1 MKNRY
6 FKVVTKC
13 GHVGRYNCIWINFAI
28 VAESKQQV
36 ADKVR
41 EEGRVKRDHKD
52 FIKEIKEISFEEFME
67 LKAQNDADPYLHC
80 KNIQEQNQIV
90 GFEERIDVDE
100 YNLAKFEKKTSKRDS
115 VKFRKSKAKAKERSY
130 TYCKYEFYEMEYAI

>member
-1 MKNRY
+1 MRNRY

-28 VAESKQQV
+28 VAESKQQA

-41 EEGRVKRDHKD
+41 EEGRVKRNHKD
-52 FIKEIKEISFEEFME
+52 FIKEIQEISFEKFME

-80 KNIQEQNQIV
+80 KNIQEQNRIV
-90 GFEERIDVDE
+90 GFEERISVDE
-100 YNLAKFEKKTSKRDS
+100 YNLAKLEKPTSKRAS
-115 VKFRKSKAKAKERSY
+115 AKFRKKKAKAKERSY
-130 TYCKYEFYEMEYAI
+130 TYCKYEVYEMEYAI

>member
-1 MKNRY
+1 MRKY
-6 FKVVTKC
+6 FSVKTKC

-28 VAESKQQV
+28 VAESKQQA

-41 EEGRVKRDHKD
+41 EEGRVKRNHKD
-52 FIKEIKEISFEEFME
+52 FIKEIQEISFEEFME

-80 KNIQEQNQIV
+80 KNIQEQNRIV
-90 GFEERIDVDE
+90 GFEERISVDE
-100 YNLAKFEKKTSKRDS
+100 YNLAKLEKPTSKRAS
-115 VKFRKSKAKAKERSY
+115 AKFRKKKAKAKERSY

>member
-1 MKNRY
+1 MRNRY

-28 VAESKQQV
+28 VAESKQQA

-41 EEGRVKRDHKD
+41 EEGRVKRNHKD
-52 FIKEIKEISFEEFME
+52 FIKEIQEISFEEFME

-80 KNIQEQNQIV
+80 KNIQEQNRIV
-90 GFEERIDVDE
+90 GFEERISVDE
-100 YNLAKFEKKTSKRDS
+100 YNLAKLEKPTSKRAS
-115 VKFRKSKAKAKERSY
+115 AKFRKKKAKAKERSY
-130 TYCKYEFYEMEYAI
+130 TYCKYAVYEMEYAI

>member
-1 MKNRY
+1 MRNRY

-28 VAESKQQV
+28 VAESKQQA

-41 EEGRVKRDHKD
+41 EEGRVKRNHKD
-52 FIKEIKEISFEEFME
+52 FIKEIQEISFEKFME

-80 KNIQEQNQIV
+80 KNIQEQNRIV
-90 GFEERIDVDE
+90 GFEERISVDE
-100 YNLAKFEKKTSKRDS
+100 YNLAKLEKPTSKRDS
-115 VKFRKSKAKAKERSY
+115 VKFRKSKAKAKEKSY

>member
-1 MKNRY
+1 MKKY
-6 FKVVTKC
+6 FSVKTKC

-28 VAESKQQV
+28 VAESKQQA

-41 EEGRVKRDHKD
+41 EEGRVKRNHKD
-52 FIKEIKEISFEEFME
+52 FIKEIQEISFEEFME

-80 KNIQEQNQIV
+80 KNIQEQNRIV
-90 GFEERIDVDE
+90 GFEERISVDE
-100 YNLAKFEKKTSKRDS
+100 YNLAKLEKPTSKRAS
-115 VKFRKSKAKAKERSY
+115 AKFRKKKAKAKERSY

>member
-28 VAESKQQV
+28 VAESKQQA

-52 FIKEIKEISFEEFME
+52 FIKEIKEISFEAFME

-80 KNIQEQNQIV
+80 KNIQEQNRIV
-90 GFEERIDVDE
+90 GFEERISVDE
-100 YNLAKFEKKTSKRDS
+100 YNLAKLEKPTSKRAS
-115 VKFRKSKAKAKERSY
+115 AKFRKKKAKAKERSY
-130 TYCKYEFYEMEYAI
+130 TYCKYEVYEMEYAI

>member
-1 MKNRY
+1 MRNRY

-28 VAESKQQV
+28 VAESKQQA

-41 EEGRVKRDHKD
+41 EEGRVKRNHKD
-52 FIKEIKEISFEEFME
+52 FIKEIQEISFEEFME

-80 KNIQEQNQIV
+80 KNIQEQNRIV
-90 GFEERIDVDE
+90 GFEERISVDE
-100 YNLAKFEKKTSKRDS
+100 YNLAKLEKPTSKRAS
-115 VKFRKSKAKAKERSY
+115 AKFRKKKAKAKERSY
-130 TYCKYEFYEMEYAI
+130 TYCKYEVYEMEYAI

>member
-1 MKNRY
+1 MRNRY

-28 VAESKQQV
+28 VAESKQQA

-41 EEGRVKRDHKD
+41 EEGRVKRNHKD
-52 FIKEIKEISFEEFME
+52 FIKEIQEISFEEFME

-80 KNIQEQNQIV
+80 KNIQEQNRIV
-90 GFEERIDVDE
+90 GFEERISVDE
-100 YNLAKFEKKTSKRDS
+100 YNLAKLEKPTSKRAS
-115 VKFRKSKAKAKERSY
+115 AKFRKKKAKVKERSY
-130 TYCKYEFYEMEYAI
+130 TYCKYEVYEMEYAI

>member
-1 MKNRY
+1 MRNRY

-28 VAESKQQV
+28 VAESKQQA

-52 FIKEIKEISFEEFME
+52 FIKEIKEISFEAFME

-80 KNIQEQNQIV
+80 KNIQEQNRIV
-90 GFEERIDVDE
+90 GFEERIFVDE
-100 YNLAKFEKKTSKRDS
+100 YNLAKLEKPTSKRAS
-115 VKFRKSKAKAKERSY
+115 AKFKKKKAKAKERSY
-130 TYCKYEFYEMEYAI
+130 TYCKYDFYETEYAI

>member
-1 MKNRY
+1 MRNRY

-28 VAESKQQV
+28 VAESKQQA

-41 EEGRVKRDHKD
+41 EEGRVKRNHKD
-52 FIKEIKEISFEEFME
+52 FIKEIQEISFEEFME

-80 KNIQEQNQIV
+80 KNIQEQNRIV
-90 GFEERIDVDE
+90 GFEERISVDE
-100 YNLAKFEKKTSKRDS
+100 YNLAKLEKPTSKRAS
-115 VKFRKSKAKAKERSY
+115 AKFRKKKAKAKEKSY
-130 TYCKYEFYEMEYAI
+130 TYCKYEVYEMEYAI

>member
-1 MKNRY
+1 MRNRY

-28 VAESKQQV
+28 VAESKQQA

-41 EEGRVKRDHKD
+41 EEGRVKRNHKD
-52 FIKEIKEISFEEFME
+52 FIKEIQEISFEKFME

-80 KNIQEQNQIV
+80 KNIQEQNRIV
-90 GFEERIDVDE
+90 GFEERISVDE
-100 YNLAKFEKKTSKRDS
+100 YNLAKLEKPTSKRAS
-115 VKFRKSKAKAKERSY
+115 AKFRKKKAKAKERSY
-130 TYCKYEFYEMEYAI
+130 TYCKYGVYEMEYAI